1 MIFKKLFLLAVLFG
15 CISTIQAA
23 EPLSSNAKQG
33 DVTVFT
39 EGADKA
45 PIENAEEDFLPPDE
59 AFKLNVT
66 QKDAGLNAT
75 FTVVPGYYLYKERI
89 KVSTTPSVETTFT
102 LPVGEIKDDPNFGRM
117 EVYHHDFSGIINLNP
132 LPSTPFKLTVKYQG
146 CSEKGLCYAPQ
157 TKVFD
162 FAGFANANINTSNAQ
177 PSNQESSLNGAL
189 KSGNLWLIA
198 GVFFVAGLLLSLTPC
213 VLPMIPILSGII
225 IGSNKNKTLSK
236 LATFN
241 LSLAYVLGMALA
253 YTLAGVAAGLSGQ
266 LLSNTL
272 QNVWV
277 LGATAL
283 LFVVLA
289 LSMFGL
295 YELRLPSSIEGRLI
309 NTSNNLKGGKFA
321 GVFGMGALSA
331 LIVSPCVAA
340 PLAGALIYISQ
351 THNLLLGGVALFA
364 LAIGMGVPLLLIG
377 ASAGALLPK
386 AGKWMTLVR
395 NLFGVLMLAMA
406 VWIVLPVLPETI
418 KQPLDKLLDFKKA
431 QLLQFEQIKNL
442 SELNAKIKA
451 ANGKPVM
458 LDFYAD
464 WCTACKELEHS
475 TFADTTVAAALKDT
489 VLLQIDITGNTADD
503 REMLKNFGLFGPP
516 AILFFDVTGSEIKAK
531 RVIGYK
537 NAKKFLAN
545 LAQ

>member
-1 MIFKKLFLLAVLFG
+1 MMLKKIILLAVFFG
-15 CISTIQAA
+15 FSANILAA
-23 EPLSSNAKQG
+23 DMPVSSAKQG
-33 DVTVFT
+33 NVSLFT
-39 EGADKA
+39 EPATSTQA
-45 PIENAEEDFLPPDE
+45 AIAEDDFLPPDQ
-59 AFKLNVT
+59 AFMLDVT
-66 QKDAGLNAT
+66 QNDQNLTAT
-75 FTVVPGYYLYKERI
+75 FSVVDGYYLYKERI
-89 KVSTTPSVETTFT
+89 KLSVTPAAEASINM
-102 LPVGEIKDDPNFGRM
+102 PAGDIKDDPNFGKM
-117 EVYHHDFSGIINLNP
+117 EVYHHDFNGEISLNP
-132 LPSTPFKLTVKYQG
+132 LPTAPFKLTVKYQG

-162 FAGFANANINTSNAQ
+162 FDGFTGNSATVSTSKEAEN
-177 PSNQESSLNGAL
+177 SLNGAL

-225 IGSNKNKTLSK
+225 IGSNKNQKLSK

-241 LSLAYVLGMALA
+241 LSVAYVLGMALA
-253 YTLAGVAAGLSGQ
+253 YTLAGIAAGLSGQ

-272 QNVWV
+272 QNPWV

-295 YELRLPSSIEGRLI
+295 YELRLPSALESRLI

-351 THNLLLGGVALFA
+351 THNVVLGGVALFH

-377 ASAGALLPK
+377 ASAGVLLPK

-395 NLFGVLMLAMA
+395 NFFGVLMLAMA
-406 VWIVLPVLPETI
+406 VWLVWPVLPTAI
-418 KQPLDKLLDFKKA
+418 KQPVEKVLGLQST
-431 QLLQFEQIKNL
+431 QLLQFERVKSLN
-442 SELNAKIKA
+442 ELNAKIKS

-464 WCTACKELEHS
+464 WCVACKELEHS
-475 TFADTTVAAALKDT
+475 TFADKNVETALKDT
-489 VLLQIDITGNTADD
+489 VLLQIDMTDNTADD
-503 REMLKNFGLFGPP
+503 TELLKHFGLFGPP
-516 AILFFDVTGSEIKAK
+516 AILFFDATGAENKAK
-531 RVIGYK
+531 RVIGYQDS
-537 NAKKFLAN
+537 AQFLAH
-545 LAQ
+545 LAK